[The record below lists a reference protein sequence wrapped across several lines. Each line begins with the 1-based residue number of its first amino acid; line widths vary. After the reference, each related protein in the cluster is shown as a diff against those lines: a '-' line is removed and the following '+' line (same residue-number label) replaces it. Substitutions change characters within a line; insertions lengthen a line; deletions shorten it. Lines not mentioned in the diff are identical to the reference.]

1 MIKDVI
7 IKGPCCN
14 KMNKVQLSFSKGT
27 DNVKIIGVFNIKED
41 ENIKEQ
47 QKLQEELFEKQ
58 NILLGEGVAL

>member
-7 IKGPCCN
+7 IKCSCCN
-14 KMNKVQLSFSKGT
+14 KINKVQLSFSKGT

>member
-7 IKGPCCN
+7 IKCPCYN

-27 DNVKIIGVFNIKED
+27 DDVKIIGVFNIKED

-47 QKLQEELFEKQ
+47 KKIQEELFEKQ
-58 NILLGEGVAL
+58 NILLGEGVTL

>member
-7 IKGPCCN
+7 IKCPCCN
-14 KMNKVQLSFSKGT
+14 KMNKVQFSFSKGT